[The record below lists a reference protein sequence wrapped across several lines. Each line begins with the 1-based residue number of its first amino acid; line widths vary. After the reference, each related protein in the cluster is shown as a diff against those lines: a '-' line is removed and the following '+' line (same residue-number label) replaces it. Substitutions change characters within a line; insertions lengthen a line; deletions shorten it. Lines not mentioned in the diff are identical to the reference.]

1 MKTNGQ
7 LPMLDGPSPHA
18 GRPFGDRP
26 IWQRQADGAVRWLTP
41 RQMGLDEAT
50 IAAVEAAE
58 AKGDAAPR
66 PTPAPQPAPV
76 QPEAI
81 PFPEPARLVFGRIS
95 QRDGRKLAR
104 QAEQASQ
111 EALL

>member
-1 MKTNGQ
+1 MSD
-7 LPMLDGPSPHA
+7 LPPMLQGQSPHA
-18 GRPFGDRP
+18 HQPFGERP
-26 IWQRQADGAVRWLTP
+26 IWQRQADGSVRWLTP

-66 PTPAPQPAPV
+66 PTPAPQPT
-76 QPEAI
+76 PEPL
-81 PFPEPARLVFGRIS
+81 PFPQPARLVFGRMS
-95 QRDGRKLAR
+95 QRDGLKLAR

>member
-1 MKTNGQ
+1 MSG
-7 LPMLDGPSPHA
+7 PMLDGHSSHV
-18 GRPFGDRP
+18 RKPFGDRP
-26 IWQRQADGAVRWLTP
+26 IWCRQANGRAAWLTP

-50 IAAVEAAE
+50 IAEIERLE

-66 PTPAPQPAPV
+66 PTPAPQPT
-76 QPEAI
+76 PEPL
-81 PFPEPARLVFGRIS
+81 PFPQPARLVFGRMS
-95 QRDGRKLAR
+95 QRDGLKLAR

>member
-1 MKTNGQ
+1 MSD
-7 LPMLDGPSPHA
+7 LPPMLDGPSPHA
-18 GRPFGDRP
+18 HQPFGERP
-26 IWQRQADGAVRWLTP
+26 IWQRQADGSVRWLTP

-66 PTPAPQPAPV
+66 PTPAPQPT
-76 QPEAI
+76 PEPL
-81 PFPEPARLVFGRIS
+81 PFPQPARLVFGRMS
-95 QRDGRKLAR
+95 QRDGLKLAR
-104 QAEQASQ
+104 QAEQARQ

>member
-1 MKTNGQ
+1 MSD
-7 LPMLDGPSPHA
+7 LPPMLDGPSLHA
-18 GRPFGDRP
+18 HQPFGERP
-26 IWQRQADGAVRWLTP
+26 IWQRQADGSVRWLTP

-50 IAAVEAAE
+50 ITAMERLEVE
-58 AKGDAAPR
+58 GDAAPR
-66 PTPAPQPAPV
+66 PAPV

-95 QRDGRKLAR
+95 KADGLKLAR

>member
-66 PTPAPQPAPV
+66 PTPALQPAPEPLPFPQPARV
-76 QPEAI
+76 
-81 PFPEPARLVFGRIS
+81 VFGRMS
-95 QRDGRKLAR
+95 QRDGLKLAR
-104 QAEQASQ
+104 QAEQSQQ

>member
-1 MKTNGQ
+1 MSDP
-7 LPMLDGPSPHA
+7 LPMLGGHSPHA

-26 IWQRQADGAVRWLTP
+26 IWSQAADGTVRWLTP

-50 IAAVEAAE
+50 IAEIERLEAE
-58 AKGDAAPR
+58 GDAAPR
-66 PTPAPQPAPV
+66 PEPVQPMPEPIPFPQPARV
-76 QPEAI
+76 V
-81 PFPEPARLVFGRIS
+81 FPRMSA
-95 QRDGRKLAR
+95 RDGLKLAR

>member
-1 MKTNGQ
+1 MND
-7 LPMLDGPSPHA
+7 LPPMLDGPSPHA
-18 GRPFGDRP
+18 HKPFGERP
-26 IWQRQADGAVRWLTP
+26 IWQRQADGSVRWLTP

-66 PTPAPQPAPV
+66 PTPAPQPT
-76 QPEAI
+76 PEPL
-81 PFPEPARLVFGRIS
+81 PFPQPARLVFGRMS
-95 QRDGRKLAR
+95 QRDGLKLAR